1 MDVVPNQT
9 IYVSHIYEKLKK
21 EGMFISDLVY
31 PGPGVSYYLGC
42 CFPVE
47 TQKLLY
53 ALFGQF
59 GRVVDVVHMKREEL
73 RGRAWVVFEDVAGA
87 ANALRNLQDF
97 PFFGKPL
104 KLNYA
109 KTKSD
114 AVAKIDGTWRKDG
127 RTRKVRYGQG
137 GDDDAS
143 MDVEA
148 QARGGTRTKGPAP
161 SLDIGDPNNTLFVEN
176 LPEGTTEA
184 MLKVLFS
191 QFPGY
196 TESRLVQGKPGIAFV
211 DFASTQQAKVAIT
224 GLQGFQITP
233 ENKIKLT
240 YGKK

>member
-1 MDVVPNQT
+1 M
-9 IYVSHIYEKLKK
+9 
-21 EGMFISDLVY
+21 
-31 PGPGVSYYLGC
+31 
-42 CFPVE
+42 
-47 TQKLLY
+47 
-53 ALFGQF
+53 
-59 GRVVDVVHMKREEL
+59 
-73 RGRAWVVFEDVAGA
+73 VFEDVAGA

-127 RTRKVRYGQG
+127 RTRKIRYGQ
-137 GDDDAS
+137 DDAS
-143 MDVEA
+143 MGVEN
-148 QARGGTRTKGPAP
+148 QGKGGTSTKGPSP
-161 SLDIGDPNNTLFVEN
+161 SQDIGDPNNTLFVEC

-196 TESRLVQGKPGIAFV
+196 TESRLVPSKPGIAFV
-211 DFASTQQAKVAIT
+211 NFASTKQARVAIT

-233 ENKIKLT
+233 ENKIKLS